1 MSSEQQKIYKG
12 TYGKFLEE
20 INAPPLEHEA
30 EIRTVLA
37 TSGGPVS
44 LKKLF
49 DAVDAPAS
57 EIFDTI
63 KKMQDK
69 KVLRITRQNKDEL
82 VELV

>member
-20 INAPPLEHEA
+20 INAPPLAYED
-30 EIRTVLA
+30 EIRVALA
-37 TSGGPVS
+37 TNNNKMS

-49 DAVDAPAS
+49 DAVDAPVS
-57 EIFDTI
+57 EILNTI
-63 KKMQDK
+63 KKMEDK
-69 KVLRITRQNKDEL
+69 KVLTITRQNTDEI

>member
-20 INAPPLEHEA
+20 INAPPLDYEN
-30 EIRTVLA
+30 EIRVVLA
-37 TSGGPVS
+37 TSGNKVS

-49 DAVDAPAS
+49 DAVDAPVS
-57 EIFDTI
+57 EILDTI

-69 KVLRITRQNKDEL
+69 KVLKITRQNKDEF

>member
-20 INAPPLEHEA
+20 INAPPLAHED
-30 EIRTVLA
+30 EIRVALA
-37 TSGGPVS
+37 TNNKKVS

-49 DAVDAPAS
+49 DAVDAPVS
-57 EIFDTI
+57 EILNTI
-63 KKMQDK
+63 NKMEDK
-69 KVLRITRQNKDEL
+69 KVLIITRQNNDEI